1 MEKRQRL
8 EGAVVLMSS
17 SQRDH
22 VRRPSPLKWLQP
34 NARTASNV
42 WQDRGLVEPSS
53 TRNWGPDAL
62 GPGGSCAELV
72 CCVDG
77 SQIAYRTRLGAQ
89 VIGDSRPLLEH
100 LPSASVDLIM
110 TSPPFALLRRK
121 AYGNE
126 DQADYVAW
134 LLEFGKAAH
143 RVLKDTGSFVL
154 DIGGAYQR
162 GIPVRS
168 LYPTV
173 FFSDSVMTWATSS
186 PRSSTGTTRR
196 SCRHPSSG

>member
-62 GPGGSCAELV
+62 GPEG
-72 CCVDG
+72 
-77 SQIAYRTRLGAQ
+77 
-89 VIGDSRPLLEH
+89 
-100 LPSASVDLIM
+100 
-110 TSPPFALLRRK
+110 
-121 AYGNE
+121 
-126 DQADYVAW
+126 
-134 LLEFGKAAH
+134 
-143 RVLKDTGSFVL
+143 
-154 DIGGAYQR
+154 
-162 GIPVRS
+162 PVRS
-168 LYPTV
+168 
-173 FFSDSVMTWATSS
+173 SSVASTALRSRIGLVSARKSSATAAPYSSTFRQRPWTSS
-186 PRSSTGTTRR
+186 
-196 SCRHPSSG
+196 